1 MSDSTTQRRITTT
14 PADHNMKY
22 NTLRIL
28 RSLIHLLTWVEPSL
42 IPSQSRVVQI
52 QPAGKSRLIPCTRIS
67 FFWTSRSK
75 MYNEWISVLVRKMFH
90 SNEREK
96 ERERERERGERAK
109 RATIK
114 RRRTLRSSGRLPRD
128 GFGPWWPSRQL
139 QPRGRNLKEVSDY
152 YKFPASH
159 RPSVRH
165 AAETPCTSI
174 NRKGNYYVT
183 SGQLDRP
190 KGESVNEREWIVW
203 DECIQSAWKRRYS
216 RWFANHNNACCY
228 VCGFNIVPIFAR
240 TCVHWESGRCY
251 QSELLVILR

>member
-1 MSDSTTQRRITTT
+1 
-14 PADHNMKY
+14 MKY

-52 QPAGKSRLIPCTRIS
+52 QPENPGS
-67 FFWTSRSK
+67 FH
-75 MYNEWISVLVRKMFH
+75 VLVSLSSGHHVLRCITSGFP
-90 SNEREK
+90 SLLERCFIVT
-96 ERERERERGERAK
+96 RERERAK

-190 KGESVNEREWIVW
+190 RGESVNEREWIV
-203 DECIQSAWKRRYS
+203 
-216 RWFANHNNACCY
+216 
-228 VCGFNIVPIFAR
+228 
-240 TCVHWESGRCY
+240 
-251 QSELLVILR
+251 